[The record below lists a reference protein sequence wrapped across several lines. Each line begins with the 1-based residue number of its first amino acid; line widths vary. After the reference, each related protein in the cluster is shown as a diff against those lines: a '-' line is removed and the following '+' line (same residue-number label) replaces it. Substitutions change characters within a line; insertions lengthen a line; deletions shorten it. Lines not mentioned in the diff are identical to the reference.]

1 MNCSRSPLTRRD
13 GSILLTA
20 IIFSVAIAAAVGSY
34 ISLTIHSMRS
44 SDRSYYYNYATNLAE
59 AGLERAMY
67 LLNTNDGQGWTN
79 PSGNERV
86 LAENSVSVQGERGA
100 TASYRAWISGANT
113 PTPTI
118 VAEGKITPANGTP
131 VRKQIEVK
139 LGKSSRYSLGV
150 VARKGIDLNG
160 KNVTIN
166 SFSSSA
172 AFAATGSYQ
181 YDPSHAN
188 YNGTVATT
196 FIQDVDAT
204 IDIGTASIHGSVTTS
219 DIKNL
224 NIAKGEI
231 RGGPGAIANP
241 HPQNPNVDLDRI
253 TQDFV
258 EDVKPLVMSPTG
270 GSVPGGSSVTLTT
283 GTYNFA
289 GTWNNKSAIIDG
301 DVVLHV
307 QGEFKMAGNSKI
319 TVKEGASLKLVL
331 YGDGQVTGNAFINNT
346 HNPAKLIVVGGVTH
360 PADTTLRTFKIAG
373 NGGLA
378 GILDMP
384 NYHVHLGG
392 GGNDVVDV
400 SGALIAY
407 SIKMNG
413 KFQFHYDEDLAN
425 LVGDGKFRVTSW
437 RELRAPEF
445 KGNS

>member
-1 MNCSRSPLTRRD
+1 MKSSRFLPQRRD
-13 GSILLTA
+13 GSVLLTA
-20 IIFSVAIAAAVGSY
+20 VIFAFAIAAAAASY

-67 LLNTNDGQGWTN
+67 LLNTSDGQGWTN
-79 PSGNERV
+79 PTANERV
-86 LAENSVSVQGERGA
+86 LAETSVSVQGERGA
-100 TASYRAWISGANT
+100 TASYRAWITGANT
-113 PTPTI
+113 NAPTI
-118 VAEGKITPANGTP
+118 VAEGKVTPPNGTP
-131 VRKQIEVK
+131 IRKQIEVK
-139 LGKSSRYSLGV
+139 LGKTSRYNLGV

-160 KNVTIN
+160 RNVTIN

-172 AFAATGSYQ
+172 TFAATGSYQ
-181 YDPSHAN
+181 YSPTHAN

-196 FIQDVDAT
+196 FIADVDAT
-204 IDIGTASIHGSVTTS
+204 IDIGTASIHGAVTTS

-224 NIAKGEI
+224 NISKGEI
-231 RGGPGAIANP
+231 RGGPGPIANP
-241 HPQNPNVDLDRI
+241 HPNNPNVDLDLI

-258 EDVKPLVMSPTG
+258 EDVKPLLLPPSGNAVPT
-270 GSVPGGSSVTLTT
+270 GSSVTLTS

-289 GTWNNKSAIIDG
+289 GTWNNRSAVIDG
-301 DVVLHV
+301 DVTLHI

-319 TVKEGASLKLVL
+319 TVNEGSSLKLVL
-331 YGDGQVTGNAFINNT
+331 HGDGQVTGNAFINNS
-346 HNPAKLIVVGGVTH
+346 HNPANLMIIGAVSNPG
-360 PADTTLRTFKIAG
+360 DTALRSFKVAG
-373 NGGLA
+373 NGGVA

-384 NYHVHLGG
+384 NYQVHLGG

-425 LVGDGKFRVTSW
+425 LDGEGKLRVTSW
-437 RELRAPEF
+437 RELKAPDF
-445 KGNS
+445 KS